1 MVLISGIVSWYY
13 NTIIAWVLYYLFNS
27 FSDSFFQTN
36 PFLMITIILLSCRF
50 RLAYGADLWNC
61 ELVLQHHHSL
71 GAVPCLFNDS
81 ISGCFINGFG
91 THVCVPYPSMQKP
104 FRDSF
109 FQTNPFL
116 MITIILLSC
125 RFRLAYGADLW
136 NCELV

>member
-1 MVLISGIVSWYY
+1 MCVPYPSIQ
-13 NTIIAWVLYYLFNS
+13 TS

-81 ISGCFINGFG
+81 IRGCFIDGYG
-91 THVCVPYPSMQKP
+91 TPIDANTV
-104 FRDSF
+104 
-109 FQTNPFL
+109 
-116 MITIILLSC
+116 
-125 RFRLAYGADLW
+125 
-136 NCELV
+136 